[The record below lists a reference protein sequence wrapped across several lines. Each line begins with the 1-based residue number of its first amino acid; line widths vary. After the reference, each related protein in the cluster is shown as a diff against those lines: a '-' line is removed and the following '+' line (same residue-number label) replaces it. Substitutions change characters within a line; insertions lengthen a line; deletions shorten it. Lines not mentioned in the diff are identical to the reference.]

1 MKIYTH
7 IEKDDYI
14 LYFSIDDSARNYK
27 DELEESLIITCLGIY
42 QKPEGFPE
50 ISIIDRTGDTP
61 FPGIFQ
67 EDMTIILEQ
76 YTKQFGLG
84 KHLKVCK

>member
-7 IEKDDYI
+7 IEKNDYI

-27 DELEESLIITCLGIY
+27 GELETKLMIINLGIY
-42 QKPEGFPE
+42 QKPEGCPE
-50 ISIIDRTGDTP
+50 IYMIDRTGDTP

-67 EDMTIILEQ
+67 EDISTILEK
-76 YTKQFGLG
+76 YKKQLGLG
-84 KHLKVCK
+84 KHLKIN